1 MTCQTFDNL
10 FLIQLKRL
18 LLISVTLLLGVMS
31 AGVVEAQTTTYTFS
45 ESFGA
50 GSSIEG
56 QVLFNNDGSLNSYS
70 GVTFNNAGVT
80 GISDID
86 TSYMNHVSAPGGVY
100 PAGDYFIAFQF
111 TQASQPYS
119 VEVSS
124 AGSYNHPGFIWYGAD
139 MAGIV
144 VEGLTSSV
152 LNSAPEIDGSL
163 APKVGFLLGCL
174 FLMFGRKKQNT
185 EPMTTT

>member
-1 MTCQTFDNL
+1 MTAS
-10 FLIQLKRL
+10 LKKL
-18 LLISVTLLLGVMS
+18 LLISASLWLGVMS
-31 AGVVEAQTTTYTFS
+31 AGVVEAQATSYTFS

-50 GSSIEG
+50 GISIEG
-56 QVLFNNDGSLNSYS
+56 QVLVDNTGQINSYS

-80 GISDID
+80 GISDIG

-111 TQASQPYS
+111 TQASKPYS

-124 AGSYNHPGFIWYGAD
+124 AGSYNHPGYIWYGAD
-139 MAGIV
+139 MTGNQ
-144 VEGLTSSV
+144 VEGATSSV
-152 LNSAPEIDGSL
+152 LGGAPEIDGSL

-174 FLMFGRKKQNT
+174 FLMFGRKKQDL
-185 EPMTTT
+185 ELLSSRG